1 MPLSTLI
8 KKLFFRSVGIL
19 DLISRT
25 SCPSPPLHAEHC
37 NYAVSTKRMVKT
49 ICIPKKYHNPNAHF
63 NIIIKI
69 QSRAQKSKSAFRAI
83 QSNRENSKITN
94 VHLATILNLAKTT
107 TRRQRWFVLMKAET
121 KKQEPGTIRRRSSYN
136 RSLRKDNRQ
145 LFSMCVPG
153 IILLAL
159 FAYLPMFGL
168 VLAFKNY
175 KFNLG
180 IFGNLI

>member
-1 MPLSTLI
+1 
-8 KKLFFRSVGIL
+8 
-19 DLISRT
+19 
-25 SCPSPPLHAEHC
+25 
-37 NYAVSTKRMVKT
+37 MVKT

-121 KKQEPGTIRRRSSYN
+121 KNRNQAQSADGLLITGACARITDSCFPCACRASFFWRCLRICQCSVWCWHSRIINSILASSEAN
-136 RSLRKDNRQ
+136 GSGSRILS
-145 LFSMCVPG
+145 FSSHPVPSDG
-153 IILLAL
+153 
-159 FAYLPMFGL
+159 
-168 VLAFKNY
+168 
-175 KFNLG
+175 
-180 IFGNLI
+180 

>member
-63 NIIIKI
+63 NMIIKI

-94 VHLATILNLAKTT
+94 VHHYTEFSENDNEKTEVVRIDESRNEKT
-107 TRRQRWFVLMKAET
+107 GTRHNPQTVFL
-121 KKQEPGTIRRRSSYN
+121 
-136 RSLRKDNRQ
+136 
-145 LFSMCVPG
+145 
-153 IILLAL
+153 
-159 FAYLPMFGL
+159 
-168 VLAFKNY
+168 
-175 KFNLG
+175 
-180 IFGNLI
+180 